1 MTVERV
7 LLIRHGQTEWNAQR
21 RWQGK
26 THDVTLNDE
35 GRVEARA
42 LGEHLKTYDVAA
54 IYSSDQLR
62 SWETAT
68 IVGEILGI
76 TPKAEIR
83 MREVNAGVF
92 EGRTWPEVETH
103 YPEHAVF
110 YRENMSKMDYR
121 FPEGETWLEVQE
133 RAHAAFQ
140 DITTSEN
147 GPVVALFSHGGTL
160 RRLISRLFPDTM
172 TKDYALHNTSIT
184 TIERSGDS
192 WTLTSIG
199 ITPHLPK
206 SPADAAP
213 TPE

>member
-1 MTVERV
+1 MTVQRI
-7 LLIRHGQTEWNAQR
+7 LLIRHGQTEWNAQK

-26 THDVTLNDE
+26 THGVTLNDE
-35 GRVEARA
+35 GRAEART
-42 LGEHLKTYDVAA
+42 LGEHLKTYGLVA

-83 MREVNAGVF
+83 LREVNAGVF
-92 EGRTWPEVETH
+92 EGRTWPEVETN
-103 YPEHAVF
+103 YPDLAVF
-110 YRENMSKMDYR
+110 YRANASNMDYR

-140 DITTSEN
+140 DIAASEN
-147 GPVVALFSHGGTL
+147 GQVVALFSHGGTL

-172 TKDYALHNTSIT
+172 TSDYALHNTSIT
-184 TIERSGDS
+184 TIERAGES
-192 WTLTSIG
+192 WTLVSLG
-199 ITPHLPK
+199 VTPHLVR
-206 SPADAAP
+206 
-213 TPE
+213 